1 MARRGSEA
9 KLSAVRNNQ
18 AFIHYLN
25 RLKELAVSMFEW
37 KNVPD
42 TVDIRYLELTL
53 MQDGMAIFFNDEEL
67 GYLGLQVMIG
77 GNLNVYRIPIIRRAY
92 AVNGYSKDLNPD
104 DSVIIFNNMLHTNSI
119 MDLEMFALKLYECD
133 RTIDVN
139 IKAQKTP
146 VALLCDENQRL
157 VMKNLYLQYDGNMP
171 FIFGSKN
178 LDIKQIQAINT
189 GAPFVA
195 DKVMET
201 KNQIWNEALTYL
213 GISNTSYQKR
223 ERLISDEVIRNMG
236 GTIASR
242 YSRLSERQKAC
253 DIINRMFGLNMSVD
267 YREDVQQLVET
278 NIEYTGG
285 TTDE

>member
-9 KLSAVRNNQ
+9 KLSAARNNQ

-213 GISNTSYQKR
+213 GISNTSYQKK

>member
-9 KLSAVRNNQ
+9 KLSAARNNQ

-213 GISNTSYQKR
+213 GISNTSYQKK

-253 DIINRMFGLNMSVD
+253 DMINRMFGLNMSVD
-267 YREDVQQLVET
+267 YREDIQQLVET

>member
-9 KLSAVRNNQ
+9 KLSAARNNQ

-53 MQDGMAIFFNDEEL
+53 MQDGMAIFFNDKEL

-92 AVNGYSKDLNPD
+92 AVNGYSKDLNPEN
-104 DSVIIFNNMLHTNSI
+104 SIIIFNNMLHTNSI

-213 GISNTSYQKR
+213 GISNTSYQKK

-253 DIINRMFGLNMSVD
+253 DMINRMFGLNMSVD

>member
-9 KLSAVRNNQ
+9 KLSAARNNQ
-18 AFIHYLN
+18 CFIHYLN

-133 RTIDVN
+133 RTVDVN

-195 DKVMET
+195 DKVMHT
-201 KNQIWNEALTYL
+201 KSQIWNEALTYL
-213 GISNTSYQKR
+213 GISNTSYQKK

-253 DIINRMFGLNMSVD
+253 DIINNMFGLNMSVE
-267 YREDVQQLVET
+267 YREDIQQLVET

>member
-9 KLSAVRNNQ
+9 KLSAARNNQ

-92 AVNGYSKDLNPD
+92 AVNGYSKELTPD

-213 GISNTSYQKR
+213 GISNTSYQKK

-253 DIINRMFGLNMSVD
+253 DMINRMFGLNMSVD

>member
-9 KLSAVRNNQ
+9 KLSAARNNQ

-37 KNVPD
+37 KNVPE

-213 GISNTSYQKR
+213 GISNTSYQKK

-253 DIINRMFGLNMSVD
+253 DMINRMFGLNMSVD

-285 TTDE
+285 TADE

>member
-9 KLSAVRNNQ
+9 KLSAARNNQ

-37 KNVPD
+37 KNVPE

-92 AVNGYSKDLNPD
+92 AVNGYSKDLSPD

-201 KNQIWNEALTYL
+201 KNQVWNEALTYL
-213 GISNTSYQKR
+213 GISNTSYQKK

>member
-9 KLSAVRNNQ
+9 KLSAARNNQ

-133 RTIDVN
+133 RTVDVN

-213 GISNTSYQKR
+213 GISNTSYQKK

-253 DIINRMFGLNMSVD
+253 DMINRMFGLNMSVD

>member
-9 KLSAVRNNQ
+9 KLSAARNNQ
-18 AFIHYLN
+18 TFIHYLN

-53 MQDGMAIFFNDEEL
+53 LQDGMAIFFNDEEL

-119 MDLEMFALKLYECD
+119 LDLEMFALKLYECD

-201 KNQIWNEALTYL
+201 KNQVWNEALTYL
-213 GISNTSYQKR
+213 GISNTSYQKK

-253 DIINRMFGLNMSVD
+253 DVINRMFGLNMSVD

>member
-9 KLSAVRNNQ
+9 KLSAARNNQ

-53 MQDGMAIFFNDEEL
+53 MQDGMAIFFNDKEL

-92 AVNGYSKDLNPD
+92 AINGYSKDLNPD

-213 GISNTSYQKR
+213 GISNTSYQKK

-253 DIINRMFGLNMSVD
+253 DMINRMFGLNMSVD

>member
-1 MARRGSEA
+1 MARRGSEG
-9 KLSAVRNNQ
+9 KLSAARNNQ
-18 AFIHYLN
+18 TFIHYLN

-146 VALLCDENQRL
+146 VAILCDENQRL

-201 KNQIWNEALTYL
+201 KNQVWNEALTYL
-213 GISNTSYQKR
+213 GISNTSYQKK

-253 DIINRMFGLNMSVD
+253 DMINRMFGLNMSVD

>member
-9 KLSAVRNNQ
+9 KLSAARNNQ

-201 KNQIWNEALTYL
+201 KNQVWNEALTYL
-213 GISNTSYQKR
+213 GISNTSYQKK

-253 DIINRMFGLNMSVD
+253 DMINRMFGLNMSVD

>member
-9 KLSAVRNNQ
+9 KLSVARNNQ
-18 AFIHYLN
+18 CFIHYLN

-213 GISNTSYQKR
+213 GISNTSYQKK

-253 DIINRMFGLNMSVD
+253 DMINRMFGLNMSVD

>member
-9 KLSAVRNNQ
+9 KLSAARNNQ

-133 RTIDVN
+133 RTVDVN

-195 DKVMET
+195 DKVLET

-213 GISNTSYQKR
+213 GISNTSYQKK

-253 DIINRMFGLNMSVD
+253 DMINRMFGLNMSVD

>member
-9 KLSAVRNNQ
+9 KLSAARNNQ
-18 AFIHYLN
+18 TFIHYLN

-213 GISNTSYQKR
+213 GISNTSYQKK

-253 DIINRMFGLNMSVD
+253 DIINKMFGLSMSVD
-267 YREDVQQLVET
+267 YREDIQQLVET

>member
-9 KLSAVRNNQ
+9 KLSAARNNQ

-213 GISNTSYQKR
+213 GISNTSYQKK

-267 YREDVQQLVET
+267 YREDIQQLVET

>member
-9 KLSAVRNNQ
+9 KLSAARNNQ
-18 AFIHYLN
+18 CFIHYLN

-201 KNQIWNEALTYL
+201 KNQIWNECLTYL
-213 GISNTSYQKR
+213 GISNTSYQKK

-253 DIINRMFGLNMSVD
+253 DMINRMFGLNMSVD

>member
-9 KLSAVRNNQ
+9 KLSAARNNQ
-18 AFIHYLN
+18 TFIHYLN

-195 DKVMET
+195 DKVMQT

-213 GISNTSYQKR
+213 GISNTSYQKK

-267 YREDVQQLVET
+267 YRKDVQQLVET

>member
-9 KLSAVRNNQ
+9 KLSAARNNQ

-53 MQDGMAIFFNDEEL
+53 MQDGMAIFFNDKEL

-213 GISNTSYQKR
+213 GISNTSYQKK

-253 DIINRMFGLNMSVD
+253 DIINKMFGLNMSVD

>member
-1 MARRGSEA
+1 MARRGSEN
-9 KLSAVRNNQ
+9 KLSAARNKQ
-18 AFIHYLN
+18 VFIHYLN

-213 GISNTSYQKR
+213 GISNTSYQKK

-242 YSRLSERQKAC
+242 YSRLSERQRAC
-253 DIINRMFGLNMSVD
+253 DMINRMFGLNMSVD

>member
-9 KLSAVRNNQ
+9 KLSAARNNQ

-53 MQDGMAIFFNDEEL
+53 MQDGMAIFFNDKEL

-92 AVNGYSKDLNPD
+92 AVNGYTKDLNPD

-213 GISNTSYQKR
+213 GISNTSYQKK

-253 DIINRMFGLNMSVD
+253 DMINRMFGLNMSVD
-267 YREDVQQLVET
+267 YREDIQQLVET

-285 TTDE
+285 TIDE

>member
-9 KLSAVRNNQ
+9 KLSAARNNQ
-18 AFIHYLN
+18 SFIHYLN

-213 GISNTSYQKR
+213 GISNTSYQKK

-242 YSRLSERQKAC
+242 YSRLSERQRAC
-253 DIINRMFGLNMSVD
+253 DMINRMFGLNMSVD

>member
-9 KLSAVRNNQ
+9 KLSAARNNQ

-53 MQDGMAIFFNDEEL
+53 MQDGMAIFFNDQEL

-189 GAPFVA
+189 GAQFVA

-213 GISNTSYQKR
+213 GISNTSYQKK

-253 DIINRMFGLNMSVD
+253 DMINRMFGLNMSVD
-267 YREDVQQLVET
+267 YREDIQQLVET

>member
-9 KLSAVRNNQ
+9 KLSAARNNQ

-53 MQDGMAIFFNDEEL
+53 MQDGMAIFFSDEEL

-213 GISNTSYQKR
+213 GISNTSYQKK

-253 DIINRMFGLNMSVD
+253 DMINRMFGLNMSVD
-267 YREDVQQLVET
+267 YREDVQELVET

>member
-1 MARRGSEA
+1 
-9 KLSAVRNNQ
+9 
-18 AFIHYLN
+18 
-25 RLKELAVSMFEW
+25 
-37 KNVPD
+37 
-42 TVDIRYLELTL
+42 
-53 MQDGMAIFFNDEEL
+53 MAIFFNDEEL

-92 AVNGYSKDLNPD
+92 AVNGYNKDLNPD

-133 RTIDVN
+133 RTVDVN

-213 GISNTSYQKR
+213 GISNTSYQKK

-242 YSRLSERQKAC
+242 YSRLSERQRAC
-253 DIINRMFGLNMSVD
+253 DMINRMFGLNMSVD

>member
-9 KLSAVRNNQ
+9 KLSAARNNQ

-53 MQDGMAIFFNDEEL
+53 MQDGMAIFFNDKEL

-213 GISNTSYQKR
+213 GISNTSYQKK

-253 DIINRMFGLNMSVD
+253 DMINRMFGLNMSVD

>member
-9 KLSAVRNNQ
+9 KLSAARNNQ

-37 KNVPD
+37 KNVPE

-53 MQDGMAIFFNDEEL
+53 MNDGMAIFFNDEEL

-133 RTIDVN
+133 RTVDVN

-213 GISNTSYQKR
+213 GISNTSYQKK

-253 DIINRMFGLNMSVD
+253 DMINRMFGLNMSVD
-267 YREDVQQLVET
+267 YREDIQQLVET

>member
-9 KLSAVRNNQ
+9 KLSAARNNQ

-42 TVDIRYLELTL
+42 TVDIRFLELTL
-53 MQDGMAIFFNDEEL
+53 MQDGMAIFFIDEEL

-213 GISNTSYQKR
+213 GISNTSYQKK

-253 DIINRMFGLNMSVD
+253 DMINRMFGLNMSVD

>member
-9 KLSAVRNNQ
+9 KLSAARNNQ

-213 GISNTSYQKR
+213 GISNTSYQKK

-253 DIINRMFGLNMSVD
+253 DMINRMFGLNMSVD

>member
-18 AFIHYLN
+18 CFIHYLN

-195 DKVMET
+195 DKVLET

-213 GISNTSYQKR
+213 GISNTSYQKK

-253 DIINRMFGLNMSVD
+253 DIINKMFGLNMSVD

>member
-9 KLSAVRNNQ
+9 KLSAARNNQ

-37 KNVPD
+37 KNVPE

-92 AVNGYSKDLNPD
+92 AVNGYSKDLSPD

-201 KNQIWNEALTYL
+201 KNQVWNEALTYL
-213 GISNTSYQKR
+213 GISNTSYQKK

-253 DIINRMFGLNMSVD
+253 DMINRMFGLNMSVD
-267 YREDVQQLVET
+267 YREDIQQLVET

>member
-9 KLSAVRNNQ
+9 KLSAARNNQ
-18 AFIHYLN
+18 VFIHYLN
-25 RLKELAVSMFEW
+25 RLKELAVSMFKW

-42 TVDIRYLELTL
+42 TIDIRYLELTL
-53 MQDGMAIFFNDEEL
+53 MEDGMAIFFNDKEL
-67 GYLGLQVMIG
+67 GYLGLQVMIA

-92 AVNGYSKDLNPD
+92 AVNGYSKVLSPD
-104 DSVIIFNNMLHTNSI
+104 DSIIIFNNMLHTNSI

-133 RTIDVN
+133 RTVDVN

-178 LDIKQIQAINT
+178 LDIKQIQSINT

-213 GISNTSYQKR
+213 GISNTSYQKK

-253 DIINRMFGLNMSVD
+253 DMINKMFGLNMSVD

-285 TTDE
+285 TSDE

>member
-9 KLSAVRNNQ
+9 KLSAARNNQ

-53 MQDGMAIFFNDEEL
+53 MNDGMAIFFNDEEL

-201 KNQIWNEALTYL
+201 KNQVWNEALTYL
-213 GISNTSYQKR
+213 GISNTSYQKK

-253 DIINRMFGLNMSVD
+253 DMINRMFGLNMSVD
-267 YREDVQQLVET
+267 YREDIQQLVET

>member
-9 KLSAVRNNQ
+9 KLSAARNNQ

-53 MQDGMAIFFNDEEL
+53 MQDGMAIFFNDKDL

-213 GISNTSYQKR
+213 GISNTSYQKK

-253 DIINRMFGLNMSVD
+253 DMINRMFGLNMSVD

>member
-9 KLSAVRNNQ
+9 KLSAARNNQ
-18 AFIHYLN
+18 TFIHYLN

-213 GISNTSYQKR
+213 GISNTSYQKK

-253 DIINRMFGLNMSVD
+253 DMINRMFGLNMSVD

>member
-9 KLSAVRNNQ
+9 KLSAARNNQ

-213 GISNTSYQKR
+213 GISNTSYQKK

-253 DIINRMFGLNMSVD
+253 DMINRMFGLNMSVE

>member
-9 KLSAVRNNQ
+9 KLSAARNNQ
-18 AFIHYLN
+18 TFIHYLN

-201 KNQIWNEALTYL
+201 KNQVWNEALTYL
-213 GISNTSYQKR
+213 GISNTSYQKK
-223 ERLISDEVIRNMG
+223 ERLISDEVIRSMG

-253 DIINRMFGLNMSVD
+253 DMINRMFGLNMSVD

>member
-9 KLSAVRNNQ
+9 KLSAARNNQ

-37 KNVPD
+37 KNVPE

-53 MQDGMAIFFNDEEL
+53 MQDGMAIFFNDKEL

-77 GNLNVYRIPIIRRAY
+77 GNLNVYRIPIIRRGY
-92 AVNGYSKDLNPD
+92 AVNGYSKDLSPD

-201 KNQIWNEALTYL
+201 KNQVWNEALTYL
-213 GISNTSYQKR
+213 GISNTSYQKK

-253 DIINRMFGLNMSVD
+253 DMINRMFGLNMSVD